1 MMGHLLTLIFVIM
14 LLIGFSLL
22 VYCIRKVKDDSHTKI
37 PIQGISSNR
46 RRGEEKQEVIFNQS
60 NRPAHL

>member
-22 VYCIRKVKDDSHTKI
+22 VYCIRKVKDAESDI
-37 PIQGISSNR
+37 DL
-46 RRGEEKQEVIFNQS
+46 
-60 NRPAHL
+60 PANTTIL